1 MIDTVKINRKVGRSE
16 GERHAAKIVMNGT
29 RTRDTL
35 SGRSLYVACAWTS
48 RPAGAPL
55 VLNSRRKIVTM

>member
-1 MIDTVKINRKVGRSE
+1 MIDTVKIDRKVGRRE
-16 GERHAAKIVMNGT
+16 GERHAAKLIMNGT

-48 RPAGAPL
+48 RPVGAPNL
-55 VLNSRRKIVTM
+55 LKLII